1 MQALMSDKLSC
12 PSDFH
17 VLQALTPVNFKP
29 LLAVLHWRSAADPEA
44 HLL

>member
-17 VLQALTPVNFKP
+17 VRQALMSGNFKP
-29 LLAVLHWRSAADPEA
+29 LLAVLH
-44 HLL
+44 

>member
-17 VLQALTPVNFKP
+17 VRQALMPVNFTL
-29 LLAVLHWRSAADPEA
+29 LLAVLH
-44 HLL
+44 